1 MNWAPSPEI
10 FSAPLTIPIL
20 DLKIAL
26 RWYSVMFMFCFASG
40 YFILRRLFRKEGW
53 PNDIADG
60 LLMAVILGTVIG
72 ARLGHCLFYQPDY
85 YLTHPW
91 EIPMVWK
98 GGLAS
103 HGGAIGI
110 FIAVFWFAK
119 RDGRKSFWQLIDRV
133 ALVVPLSGMFVRIG
147 NFFNSEILGKPTDVP
162 WAVTFSQI
170 DSMPRHPAQLYEALC
185 YLVIFFIEWAYY
197 QKRKAQTYPGSL
209 LGLTLIL
216 IFSVRFV
223 IEFVKEDQV
232 AFEAGLPLNMG
243 QLLSLPVIA
252 VGFWLLKT
260 SRSRAEAEP
269 GSARPHKSKKKK

>member
-1 MNWAPSPEI
+1 
-10 FSAPLTIPIL
+10 
-20 DLKIAL
+20 
-26 RWYSVMFMFCFASG
+26 MFMFCFASG

-60 LLMAVILGTVIG
+60 LLMAVILGTVVG

-85 YLTHPW
+85 YLLRPW
-91 EIPMVWK
+91 EILMVWK

-103 HGGAIGI
+103 HGGAMGI
-110 FIAVFWFAK
+110 CIAVFWFAK
-119 RDGRKSFWQLIDRV
+119 RDGRKTFWQLIDRV

-147 NFFNSEILGKPTDVP
+147 NFFNSEILGKPTDLP

-170 DSMPRHPAQLYEALC
+170 DSLPRHPAQLYEALC

-197 QKRKAQTYPGSL
+197 QKRKSQTYPGSM
-209 LGLTLIL
+209 LGLTLML

-252 VGFWLLKT
+252 LGFWLFKT
-260 SRSRAEAEP
+260 SKSRAEAQLP
-269 GSARPHKSKKKK
+269 VDKSHKPKKRK